1 MRKSVKKLKMD
12 LGITKLA
19 IIFVASVTT
28 KVYSFD
34 QMQFLHKGCFKDEIA
49 QPDLPYQATTSAS
62 KDISSCVNECATKY
76 FMFAGLQNGEVR
88 YWLMYYKRKRNI
100 TNV

>member
-1 MRKSVKKLKMD
+1 MD

-19 IIFVASVTT
+19 IIFVASITT

-34 QMQFLHKGCFKDEIA
+34 QMQFLHKGCFNDEIG
-49 QPDLPYQATTSAS
+49 QPDLPYKATKSSAS
-62 KDISSCVNECATKY
+62 KDISSCVSECATKY

-88 YWLMYYKRKRNI
+88 MYVSYGL
-100 TNV
+100 